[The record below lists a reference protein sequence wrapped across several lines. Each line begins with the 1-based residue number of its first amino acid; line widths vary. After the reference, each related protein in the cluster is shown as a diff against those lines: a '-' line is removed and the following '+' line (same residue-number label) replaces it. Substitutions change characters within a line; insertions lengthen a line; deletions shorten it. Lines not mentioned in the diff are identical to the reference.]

1 MRKMATSSE
10 NNISHPTLRIIR
22 FLTGYVRN
30 EQLFKGYFCKKYLF
44 VSQGNEYKT
53 EQGKRTRLDIEM
65 RRREVELDH
74 DYWKPGSRSRKPEGG
89 QKPVSREWNR
99 LLNAE
104 EETQPL
110 RSIRF

>member
-1 MRKMATSSE
+1 MRKIATCSE
-10 NNISHPTLRIIR
+10 NNISHPTLRIIL
-22 FLTGYVRN
+22 FLTGWGGGYVRN
-30 EQLFKGYFCKKYLF
+30 EQLF

>member
-1 MRKMATSSE
+1 MFEMS
-10 NNISHPTLRIIR
+10 
-22 FLTGYVRN
+22 
-30 EQLFKGYFCKKYLF
+30 KKYLF

-104 EETQPL
+104 EENQPL